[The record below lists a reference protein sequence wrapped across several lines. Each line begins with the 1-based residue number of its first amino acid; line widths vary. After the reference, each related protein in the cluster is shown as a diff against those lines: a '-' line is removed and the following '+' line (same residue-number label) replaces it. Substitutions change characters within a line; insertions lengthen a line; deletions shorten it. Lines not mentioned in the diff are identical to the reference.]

1 MNKLWRNRINKTLGL
16 LILSFSLVSAP
27 TLYGNLLAQTA
38 PSKDAKGTKATGT
51 KAADTTPAPS
61 DKEIADAKAK
71 GMVWVNLGSGV
82 YHKEGKFYGKTK
94 RGKFMSEDDAKKAG
108 YREAKTETASKT
120 NSKAAAAG
128 AARGRR
134 IASWPSL
141 KTDLRNAGAEW
152 IDQEVVT
159 DGNLVSSRKPDDIPA
174 FNRAMI
180 DLFSRARGQVRSV
193 A

>member
-1 MNKLWRNRINKTLGL
+1 
-16 LILSFSLVSAP
+16 
-27 TLYGNLLAQTA
+27 LAQTA
-38 PSKDAKGTKATGT
+38 PSKDAKGTKTTST

-120 NSKAAAAG
+120 NSKAAAT
-128 AARGRR
+128 
-134 IASWPSL
+134 
-141 KTDLRNAGAEW
+141 K
-152 IDQEVVT
+152 Q
-159 DGNLVSSRKPDDIPA
+159 K
-174 FNRAMI
+174 
-180 DLFSRARGQVRSV
+180 
-193 A
+193 